1 MHLTHKDGFETRH
14 PGEPS
19 LLMRR
24 EIEARIAVPLIQ
36 AFTEKMGRERALAV
50 ATEVIKSL
58 ACAAG
63 RETARKLGANNM
75 AALAKVVREVWSPEN
90 ALEVKILEE
99 TDRKLSFDV
108 TRCAYAELYEKLGVK
123 EFGSCL
129 SCNRDASF
137 AEGFSPR
144 LKLQRTQTIMEGAPS
159 CDFRFS
165 LECRWRGCRQRA
177 AFRPSICLL

>member
-1 MHLTHKDGFETRH
+1 MHSDSKGSVEDAQSI
-14 PGEPS
+14 EPS
-19 LLMRR
+19 LLKRR

-36 AFTEKMGRERALAV
+36 AFAEKMGREQALAV

-63 RETARKLGANNM
+63 RETAKKLGPNDM

-99 TDRKLSFDV
+99 TDRKLSFNV
-108 TRCAYAELYEKLGVK
+108 TRCAYAEMYGSLGLK
-123 EFGSCL
+123 EFGTCL
-129 SCNRDASF
+129 SCRRDASF
-137 AEGFSPR
+137 AEGFNPG
-144 LKLQRTQTIMEGAPS
+144 LKLERTKTIMDGAPH

-165 LECRWRGCRQRA
+165 IE
-177 AFRPSICLL
+177 